1 MSGLLDTSEP
11 VATSIDSPAKGPA
24 PRVDLF
30 ALTRALVF
38 TKEAYRTLKNKVRG
52 QREETMRLADDSAGT
67 NADEAVTF
75 VAPPL
80 SIVRDKALTP
90 WDMMDD
96 EENMEGVE
104 FTQFQRRQ
112 RRRAA

>member
-1 MSGLLDTSEP
+1 MSRLLDTSSPIETTPEP
-11 VATSIDSPAKGPA
+11 VQTPA

-30 ALTRALVF
+30 ALTKALVF
-38 TKEAYRTLKNKVRG
+38 TKEAYRTLKNKVRN
-52 QREETMRLADDSAGT
+52 RRTETMRLADSHETSAMEQ
-67 NADEAVTF
+67 AEVF
-75 VAPPL
+75 VAAPL

-96 EENMEGVE
+96 EESDGGVAFTE
-104 FTQFQRRQ
+104 FQARQ